1 MSIFKFE
8 LIKQQLTADPWTHMG
23 PQRINMRGFVKTY
36 VSMSVSLYV
45 CIFLYVYLSVCLY
58 VCMSE
63 YFCMSLCLTHFGIYL
78 SEVIFESIS
87 VYCLVQNR
95 NIELEQV
102 FSLREVGRQG
112 GREVGIKLR
121 NKMSKLDFGPICQN
135 AAQLMWCGVF
145 ASSGFIFIFQANIF
159 SFHS

>member
-1 MSIFKFE
+1 
-8 LIKQQLTADPWTHMG
+8 MG

-36 VSMSVSLYV
+36 VSMSVCLYV

-78 SEVIFESIS
+78 SEVLFESIS
-87 VYCLVQNR
+87 VYCLVQNE

-102 FSLREVGRQG
+102 FSLREVGR
-112 GREVGIKLR
+112 
-121 NKMSKLDFGPICQN
+121 
-135 AAQLMWCGVF
+135 
-145 ASSGFIFIFQANIF
+145 
-159 SFHS
+159 